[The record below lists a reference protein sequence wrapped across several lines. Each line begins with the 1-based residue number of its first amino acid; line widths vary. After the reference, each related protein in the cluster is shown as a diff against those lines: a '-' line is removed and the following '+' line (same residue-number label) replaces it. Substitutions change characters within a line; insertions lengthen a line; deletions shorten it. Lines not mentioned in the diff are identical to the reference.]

1 MTVKPEPT
9 DLSERDAEPAR
20 DQEFPAK
27 RHIVPLAVVPPNIIG
42 FSVCKIAP
50 GLEIRKATQGDT
62 DRLAEINKTY
72 ASTLAMMHTVPLA
85 RSSYVIC
92 IDEQIYGHYLEQKI
106 LGENKKP
113 TDPSFKRLQVADS
126 YKMIVTALHLFCLVP
141 LLTTRYSITE
151 EYDKQ
156 FFYPEPL
163 RLPVQISW
171 ESWAKYAVPNFGYTL
186 TSGGVITSDDVIRAV
201 NVLEKYYRYNYWIG
215 NRIAVALHNFWNALF
230 VPESTL
236 AFVALVTIIETFTN
250 LNKGEDTAKQIYRNT
265 LKLAPVDGHGNTVT
279 KKRLEDMY
287 DARSEIAHGS
297 YGRAQFDFGV
307 DFNQH
312 A

>member
-1 MTVKPEPT
+1 M
-9 DLSERDAEPAR
+9 LGC
-20 DQEFPAK
+20 
-27 RHIVPLAVVPPNIIG
+27 PNN
-42 FSVCKIAP
+42 F
-50 GLEIRKATQGDT
+50 AT
-62 DRLAEINKTY
+62 
-72 ASTLAMMHTVPLA
+72 AS
-85 RSSYVIC
+85 
-92 IDEQIYGHYLEQKI
+92 
-106 LGENKKP
+106 
-113 TDPSFKRLQVADS
+113 
-126 YKMIVTALHLFCLVP
+126 
-141 LLTTRYSITE
+141 
-151 EYDKQ
+151 YDKQ

-250 LNKGEDTAKQIYRNT
+250 LNKGEGTAKQIYRNT

-297 YGRAQFDFGV
+297 YGRDGSRPLNWGVTHLDAKFSNVDVHLSTGVMSIAARLLHRVLFDETITSHLE
-307 DFNQH
+307 DAKTSKQEERWLRRH
-312 A
+312 LDAMPSATAA